1 MWCIIKSASQSS
13 AEGIIVTI
21 PTEEKLQLRESFFK
35 LMSFHMC
42 VYLHLPRL
50 VQGVACRQRYKF

>member
-50 VQGVACRQRYKF
+50 VQGVA